1 MMAEKKQPQP
11 GVHNAIRRRIL
22 IFVSLIVLVGFGS
35 VICSLFNL
43 QIIDYEEY
51 KVRAANQQL
60 KDVVIPANRGI
71 IYDANMKVLAQSA
84 TVWTVAVD
92 PSSIEEEDREPIAE
106 GLSEILEVDK
116 QSILDKLAKTDT
128 AYQSIKLKVEKPVAD
143 AVRQFALEGN
153 DGDGYGG
160 ISLTQDSKRY
170 YPYGNFLA
178 TVIGF
183 TGTDNTGLYGLEA
196 YYDDVLGGTPGR
208 QVSART
214 AAGGDM
220 GYDYDSFYAP
230 QDGDSLV
237 LTIDEVIQHYAEKEL
252 DRAVQ
257 DYNAIERGVVIVM
270 DVDTGAI
277 LAMATKG
284 DFDPNAPFT
293 IYDEAKRAEVDAVV
307 DDPNTEEDEHA
318 QALLQAQYAQWRN
331 KAVSDLYEPGSVFKL
346 VTASAALDSG
356 SSTLNDSFVC
366 TGSINVSGTIMRC
379 AHTEGHGAE
388 SFAQALSNSC
398 NPAFIQIGTKMGAQ
412 TFYSY
417 FNAFGLTVP
426 TGIDLPGEAQSQF
439 YTAEGLGPVQLAS
452 CSFGQSNKV
461 TPIQMITAV
470 ATIANGGNLV
480 QPHLVSKILDANGN
494 LVESIEPEAKR
505 QVISEDTSRKI
516 LDIMQDEKTVGRA
529 YVQGYRV
536 GGKTGTSQKLDSD
549 DPDARISSFVGVAP
563 CDDPEIAVLV
573 ILDEP
578 QNSVDGEVFGGYL
591 AAPVVGQIMSQALPY
606 LGVEKIYT
614 AEEAAVADVAVPS
627 VVGYEVANAQVVL
640 TRDKGLQVN
649 VVGNGSTVLRQF
661 PSSGT
666 LPKGGTVTL
675 YTAEGIAEEMVTVPN
690 FTGYSVSAVEQMA
703 NALGLNLRK
712 EGNISASDVIAT
724 DQSLEQGAS
733 VAVGTVVTVTFHTAN
748 ATVE

>member
-1 MMAEKKQPQP
+1 MSRQQTPQP
-11 GVHNAIRRRIL
+11 NMSNIIRRRML
-22 IFVSLIVLVGFGS
+22 VLVVLLIVVGFGS
-35 VICSLFNL
+35 VIANLIKL
-43 QIIDYEEY
+43 QIVEYEDY

-92 PSSIEEEDREPIAE
+92 PSSIDEEDREPIAA

-116 QSILDKLAKTDT
+116 QTILDKLEKTNT

-143 AVRQFALEGN
+143 AVRQFAIEGN
-153 DGDGYGG
+153 DGKGFDG

-178 TVIGF
+178 TVLGF

-208 QVSART
+208 QVSAQT

-230 QDGDSLV
+230 QDGNSLV

-257 DYNAIERGVVIVM
+257 DYDAIERGVVIVM
-270 DVDTGAI
+270 DVDTGGI

-284 DFDPNAPFT
+284 DFDPNDPFT
-293 IYDEAKRAEVDAVV
+293 IYDEETRAAVEAVV
-307 DDPNTEEDEHA
+307 DDPNTEENEQA
-318 QALLQAQYAQWRN
+318 QAKLAAQYAQWRN

-366 TGSINVSGTIMRC
+366 TGSLNVSGTIIHC
-379 AHTEGHGAE
+379 ADRSGHGAE
-388 SFAQALSNSC
+388 SFAKALSNSC
-398 NPAFIQIGTKMGAQ
+398 NPAFIQIGAKMGAG
-412 TFYSY
+412 TFFSY
-417 FNAFGLTVP
+417 FNAFGLTTT
-426 TGIDLPGEAQSQF
+426 TGIDLPGEAQSQ
-439 YTAEGLGPVQLAS
+439 YYDVDGLGPVELAS
-452 CSFGQSNKV
+452 CSFGQSNKI

-480 QPHLVSKILDANGN
+480 QPHLVSKILDADGN
-494 LVESIEPEAKR
+494 LVEDLEPETKR
-505 QVISEDTSRKI
+505 QVISEETSRTV
-516 LDIMQDEKTVGRA
+516 LDIMQDTKTVGRA

-536 GGKTGTSQKLDSD
+536 GGKSGTSEKLDSNN
-549 DPDARISSFVGVAP
+549 PDARIASFVGVAP

-573 ILDEP
+573 IIDEP
-578 QNSVDGEVFGGYL
+578 QNSVDGEFFGGYL

-614 AEEAAVADVAVPS
+614 AEEAAEQEVAVRY
-627 VVGYEVANAQVVL
+627 VVGQEVANAQVNL
-640 TRDKGLQVN
+640 TRTDGMMVD
-649 VVGNGSTVLRQF
+649 VRGNGSTVLRQF

-666 LPKGGTVTL
+666 LPKGSTVVL
-675 YTAEGIAEEMVTVPN
+675 YTEEGLEEETVVVPDL
-690 FTGYSVSAVEQMA
+690 TGRSVSSVEQTLA
-703 NALGLNLRK
+703 ALGLNLRK
-712 EGNISASDVIAT
+712 DGNISSDSVVAT
-724 DQSLEQGAS
+724 TQDVTSGSS
-733 VAVGTVVTVTFHTAN
+733 VTVGTVVTVTFHDPN

>member
-1 MMAEKKQPQP
+1 MSQKQTPQP
-11 GVHNAIRRRIL
+11 NMSNIIRRRL
-22 IFVSLIVLVGFGS
+22 LVLVALLVLVGFGS
-35 VICSLFNL
+35 VIANLIKL
-43 QIIDYEEY
+43 QIVEYEDY

-60 KDVVIPANRGI
+60 KDVVIPANRGV
-71 IYDANMKVLAQSA
+71 IYDSNMKVLAQSA

-92 PSSIEEEDREPIAE
+92 PSAIDEEDREPIAA

-116 QSILDKLAKTDT
+116 QTILDKLAKTNS

-143 AVRQFALEGN
+143 AVRQFAIEGN
-153 DGDGYGG
+153 DGDGFDG

-178 TVIGF
+178 TVLGF

-208 QVSART
+208 QVSAQT

-230 QDGDSLV
+230 QDGNSLV

-270 DVDTGAI
+270 DVDTGGI

-284 DFDPNAPFT
+284 DFDPNDPFT
-293 IYDEAKRAEVDAVV
+293 IYDETKRAEVEAVV

-318 QALLQAQYAQWRN
+318 EAVLAAQYAQWRN

-356 SSTLNDSFVC
+356 SSSLSDSFVC
-366 TGSINVSGTIMRC
+366 TGSINVSGTIMHC
-379 AHTEGHGAE
+379 ANLSGHGAE
-388 SFAQALSNSC
+388 DFSLALSNSC
-398 NPAFIQIGTKMGAQ
+398 NPAFIQIGTKMGAE
-412 TFYSY
+412 TFFSY
-417 FNAFGLTVP
+417 FNAFGLTKT
-426 TGIDLPGEAQSQF
+426 TGIDLPGEAQSQ
-439 YTAEGLGPVQLAS
+439 YYDAEGLGPVQLAS
-452 CSFGQSNKV
+452 CSFGQSNKI

-480 QPHLVSKILDANGN
+480 QPHLVSKILDADGN
-494 LVESIEPEAKR
+494 LVEDLEPETKR
-505 QVISEDTSRKI
+505 QVISEETSREI
-516 LDIMQDEKTVGRA
+516 LDIMQDTKTVGRA

-536 GGKTGTSQKLDSD
+536 GGKSGTSQKLDSD
-549 DPDARISSFVGVAP
+549 DPDARIASFVGVAP

-573 ILDEP
+573 IIDEP
-578 QNSVDGEVFGGYL
+578 QNSVDGQFYGGYL

-614 AEEAAVADVAVPS
+614 AEEAAAQEVAVRN
-627 VVGYEVANAQVVL
+627 VVGQEVANAQVAL
-640 TRDKGLQVN
+640 TRTDGMLVD
-649 VVGNGSTVLRQF
+649 VRGNGSTVLRQF

-666 LPKGGTVTL
+666 LPKGSTIIL
-675 YTAEGIAEEMVTVPN
+675 YTEEGLEDSTVVVPN
-690 FTGYSVSAVEQMA
+690 LTGRSVASVEQTLS
-703 NALGLNLRK
+703 ALGLNLRK
-712 EGNISASDVIAT
+712 EGNISSDNVVATAQDIESGSTVTVGSVI
-724 DQSLEQGAS
+724 
-733 VAVGTVVTVTFHTAN
+733 TVTFHDPN

>member
-1 MMAEKKQPQP
+1 MSRQQTPQP
-11 GVHNAIRRRIL
+11 NMSNIIRRRML
-22 IFVSLIVLVGFGS
+22 VLVVLLIVVGFGS
-35 VICSLFNL
+35 VIANLIKL
-43 QIIDYEEY
+43 QIVEYEDY

-92 PSSIEEEDREPIAE
+92 PSSIDEEDREPIAA

-116 QSILDKLAKTDT
+116 QTILDKLEKTNT

-143 AVRQFALEGN
+143 AVRQFAIEGN
-153 DGDGYGG
+153 DGKGFDG

-178 TVIGF
+178 TVLGF

-208 QVSART
+208 QVSAQT

-230 QDGDSLV
+230 QDGNSLV

-257 DYNAIERGVVIVM
+257 DYDAIERGVVIVM
-270 DVDTGAI
+270 DVDTGGI

-284 DFDPNAPFT
+284 DFDPNDPFT
-293 IYDEAKRAEVDAVV
+293 IYDEETRAAVEAVV
-307 DDPNTEEDEHA
+307 DDPNTEENEQA
-318 QALLQAQYAQWRN
+318 QAKLATQYAQWRN

-366 TGSINVSGTIMRC
+366 TGSLNVSGTIIHC
-379 AHTEGHGAE
+379 ADRSGHGAE
-388 SFAQALSNSC
+388 SFAKALSNSC
-398 NPAFIQIGTKMGAQ
+398 NPAFIQIGAKMGAG
-412 TFYSY
+412 TFFSY
-417 FNAFGLTVP
+417 FNAFGLTTT
-426 TGIDLPGEAQSQF
+426 TGIDLPGEAQSQ
-439 YTAEGLGPVQLAS
+439 YYDVDGLGPVELAS
-452 CSFGQSNKV
+452 CSFGQSNKI

-480 QPHLVSKILDANGN
+480 QPHLVSKILDADGN
-494 LVESIEPEAKR
+494 LVEDLEPETKR
-505 QVISEDTSRKI
+505 QVISEETSRTV
-516 LDIMQDEKTVGRA
+516 LDIMQDTKTVGRA

-536 GGKTGTSQKLDSD
+536 GGKSGTSEKLDSNN
-549 DPDARISSFVGVAP
+549 PDARIASFVGVAP

-573 ILDEP
+573 IIDEP
-578 QNSVDGEVFGGYL
+578 QNSVDGEFFGGYL

-614 AEEAAVADVAVPS
+614 AEEAAEQEVAVRY
-627 VVGYEVANAQVVL
+627 VVGQEVANAQVNL
-640 TRDKGLQVN
+640 TRTDGMMVD
-649 VVGNGSTVLRQF
+649 VRGNGSTVLRQF

-666 LPKGGTVTL
+666 LPKGSTVVL
-675 YTAEGIAEEMVTVPN
+675 YTEEGLEEETVVVPDL
-690 FTGYSVSAVEQMA
+690 TGRSVSSVEQTLA
-703 NALGLNLRK
+703 ALGLNLRK
-712 EGNISASDVIAT
+712 DGNISSDSVVAT
-724 DQSLEQGAS
+724 TQDVTSGSS
-733 VAVGTVVTVTFHTAN
+733 VTVGTVVTVTFHDPN

>member
-1 MMAEKKQPQP
+1 MSQKQTPQP
-11 GVHNAIRRRIL
+11 NMSNIIRRRL
-22 IFVSLIVLVGFGS
+22 LVLVALLVLVGFGS
-35 VICSLFNL
+35 VIANLIKL
-43 QIIDYEEY
+43 QIVEYEDY

-60 KDVVIPANRGI
+60 KDVVIPANRGV
-71 IYDANMKVLAQSA
+71 IYDSNMKVLAQSA

-92 PSSIEEEDREPIAE
+92 PSAIDEEDREPIAA

-116 QSILDKLAKTDT
+116 QTILDKLAKTNS

-143 AVRQFALEGN
+143 AVRQFAIEGN
-153 DGDGYGG
+153 DGDGFDG

-178 TVIGF
+178 TVLGF

-208 QVSART
+208 QVSAQT

-230 QDGDSLV
+230 QDGNSLV

-270 DVDTGAI
+270 DVDTGGI

-284 DFDPNAPFT
+284 DFDPNDPFT
-293 IYDEAKRAEVDAVV
+293 IYDETKRAEVEAVV

-318 QALLQAQYAQWRN
+318 EAVLAAQYAQWRN

-356 SSTLNDSFVC
+356 SSSLSDSFVC
-366 TGSINVSGTIMRC
+366 TGSINVSGTIMHC
-379 AHTEGHGAE
+379 ANLSGHGAE
-388 SFAQALSNSC
+388 DFSLALSNSC
-398 NPAFIQIGTKMGAQ
+398 NPAFIQIGTKMGAE
-412 TFYSY
+412 TFFSY
-417 FNAFGLTVP
+417 FNAFGLTKA
-426 TGIDLPGEAQSQF
+426 TGIDLPGEAQSQ
-439 YTAEGLGPVQLAS
+439 YYDAEGLGPVQLAS
-452 CSFGQSNKV
+452 CSFGQSNKI

-480 QPHLVSKILDANGN
+480 QPHLVSKILDADGN
-494 LVESIEPEAKR
+494 LVEDLEPETKR
-505 QVISEDTSRKI
+505 QVISEETSREI
-516 LDIMQDEKTVGRA
+516 LDIMQDTKTVGRA

-536 GGKTGTSQKLDSD
+536 GGKSGTSQKLDSD
-549 DPDARISSFVGVAP
+549 DPDARIASFVGVAP

-573 ILDEP
+573 IIDEP
-578 QNSVDGEVFGGYL
+578 QNSVDGQFYGGYL

-614 AEEAAVADVAVPS
+614 AEEAAAQEVAVRN
-627 VVGYEVANAQVVL
+627 VVGQEVANAQVAL
-640 TRDKGLQVN
+640 TRTDGMLVD
-649 VVGNGSTVLRQF
+649 VRGNGSTVLRQF

-666 LPKGGTVTL
+666 LPKGSTIIL
-675 YTAEGIAEEMVTVPN
+675 YTEEGLEDSPVVVPN
-690 FTGYSVSAVEQMA
+690 LTGRSVASVEQTLS
-703 NALGLNLRK
+703 ALGLNLRK
-712 EGNISASDVIAT
+712 EGNISSNNVVATAQDIESGSTVTVGSVI
-724 DQSLEQGAS
+724 
-733 VAVGTVVTVTFHTAN
+733 TVTFHDPN

>member
-1 MMAEKKQPQP
+1 MSSQQTPQP
-11 GVHNAIRRRIL
+11 NMSNIIRRRLVVLVVLLIL
-22 IFVSLIVLVGFGS
+22 IGFGS
-35 VICSLFNL
+35 VIANL
-43 QIIDYEEY
+43 VKIQIVDYEDY

-92 PSSIEEEDREPIAE
+92 PSSIDEEDREPIAQ

-116 QSILDKLAKTDT
+116 QTILDKLAKTDS

-143 AVRQFALEGN
+143 AVRQFAIEGN
-153 DGDGYGG
+153 DGKGFDG
-160 ISLTQDSKRY
+160 ISLTQDTKRY

-178 TVIGF
+178 TVLGF

-208 QVSART
+208 QLSAQT
-214 AAGGDM
+214 AVGGDM

-230 QDGDSLV
+230 QDGNSLV

-284 DFDPNAPFT
+284 DFDPNDPFT
-293 IYDEAKRAEVDAVV
+293 IYDEAKRAEVEAVV
-307 DDPNTEEDEHA
+307 DDPNTEEDEQA
-318 QALLQAQYAQWRN
+318 QAKLEAQYAQWRN

-366 TGSINVSGTIMRC
+366 TGAIDVSGTIMHC
-379 AHTEGHGAE
+379 AKLEGHGAE
-388 SFAQALSNSC
+388 NFALALSNSC

-412 TFYSY
+412 TFFSY
-417 FNAFGLTVP
+417 FNAFGLTTT
-426 TGIDLPGEAQSQF
+426 TGIDLPGEAQSQ
-439 YTAEGLGPVQLAS
+439 YYDADGLGPVQLAS
-452 CSFGQSNKV
+452 CSFGQSNKI

-480 QPHLVSKILDANGN
+480 QPHLVSKILDADGN
-494 LVESIEPEAKR
+494 LVEDLEPETKR
-505 QVISEDTSRKI
+505 QVISEETSRTI
-516 LDIMQDEKTVGRA
+516 LDIMQDTKTVGRA

-536 GGKTGTSQKLDSD
+536 GGKSGTSQKLDSG
-549 DPDARISSFVGVAP
+549 DPDARIASFVAVAP

-573 ILDEP
+573 IIDEP
-578 QNSVDGEVFGGYL
+578 QNSVDGEFFGGYL

-614 AEEAAVADVAVPS
+614 AEEAAEQEVAVRY
-627 VVGYEVANAQVVL
+627 VVGQEVANAQVNL
-640 TRDKGLQVN
+640 TRYDGLLVD
-649 VVGNGSTVLRQF
+649 VRGTGSTVLRQF

-666 LPKGGTVTL
+666 LPKGSTIIL
-675 YTAEGIAEEMVTVPN
+675 YTEEGLEEETVVVPDL
-690 FTGYSVSAVEQMA
+690 TGRSVSSVEQTLS
-703 NALGLNLRK
+703 ALGLNLRK
-712 EGNISASDVIAT
+712 SGNISSDNVVAT
-724 DQSLEQGAS
+724 AQDVTSGS
-733 VAVGTVVTVTFHTAN
+733 TVTVGSVVTVTFHDPN

>member
-92 PSSIEEEDREPIAE
+92 PSNIEEEDREPIAE

-208 QVSART
+208 QVSAQT

-270 DVDTGAI
+270 DVDTGGI

-284 DFDPNAPFT
+284 DFDPNDPFT
-293 IYDEAKRAEVDAVV
+293 IYDETKRAEVEAVV

-318 QALLQAQYAQWRN
+318 AAVLAAQYAQWRN

-356 SSTLNDSFVC
+356 SSSLSDSFVC
-366 TGSINVSGTIMRC
+366 TGSINVSGTIMHC
-379 AHTEGHGAE
+379 ANLSGHGAE
-388 SFAQALSNSC
+388 DFSLALSNSC
-398 NPAFIQIGTKMGAQ
+398 NPAFIQIGTKMGAE
-412 TFYSY
+412 TFFSY
-417 FNAFGLTVP
+417 FNAFGLTKT
-426 TGIDLPGEAQSQF
+426 TGIDLPGEAQSQ
-439 YTAEGLGPVQLAS
+439 YYDAEGLGPVQLAS
-452 CSFGQSNKV
+452 CSFGQSNKI

-480 QPHLVSKILDANGN
+480 QPHLVSKILDADGN
-494 LVESIEPEAKR
+494 LVEDLEPETKR
-505 QVISEDTSRKI
+505 QVISEETSREI
-516 LDIMQDEKTVGRA
+516 LDIMQDTKTVGRA

-536 GGKTGTSQKLDSD
+536 GGKSGTSQKLDSD
-549 DPDARISSFVGVAP
+549 DPDARIASFVGVAP

-573 ILDEP
+573 IIDEP
-578 QNSVDGEVFGGYL
+578 QNSVDGQFYGGYL
-591 AAPVVGQIMSQALPY
+591 AAPVVVRS
-606 LGVEKIYT
+606 
-614 AEEAAVADVAVPS
+614 
-627 VVGYEVANAQVVL
+627 
-640 TRDKGLQVN
+640 
-649 VVGNGSTVLRQF
+649 
-661 PSSGT
+661 
-666 LPKGGTVTL
+666 
-675 YTAEGIAEEMVTVPN
+675 
-690 FTGYSVSAVEQMA
+690 
-703 NALGLNLRK
+703 
-712 EGNISASDVIAT
+712 
-724 DQSLEQGAS
+724 
-733 VAVGTVVTVTFHTAN
+733 
-748 ATVE
+748 

>member
-92 PSSIEEEDREPIAE
+92 PSNIEEEDREPIAE

-208 QVSART
+208 QVSAQT

-277 LAMATKG
+277 PRDG
-284 DFDPNAPFT
+284 D
-293 IYDEAKRAEVDAVV
+293 
-307 DDPNTEEDEHA
+307 
-318 QALLQAQYAQWRN
+318 Q
-331 KAVSDLYEPGSVFKL
+331 G
-346 VTASAALDSG
+346 
-356 SSTLNDSFVC
+356 
-366 TGSINVSGTIMRC
+366 
-379 AHTEGHGAE
+379 
-388 SFAQALSNSC
+388 
-398 NPAFIQIGTKMGAQ
+398 
-412 TFYSY
+412 
-417 FNAFGLTVP
+417 GL
-426 TGIDLPGEAQSQF
+426 
-439 YTAEGLGPVQLAS
+439 
-452 CSFGQSNKV
+452 
-461 TPIQMITAV
+461 
-470 ATIANGGNLV
+470 
-480 QPHLVSKILDANGN
+480 
-494 LVESIEPEAKR
+494 
-505 QVISEDTSRKI
+505 
-516 LDIMQDEKTVGRA
+516 
-529 YVQGYRV
+529 
-536 GGKTGTSQKLDSD
+536 
-549 DPDARISSFVGVAP
+549 
-563 CDDPEIAVLV
+563 
-573 ILDEP
+573 
-578 QNSVDGEVFGGYL
+578 
-591 AAPVVGQIMSQALPY
+591 
-606 LGVEKIYT
+606 
-614 AEEAAVADVAVPS
+614 
-627 VVGYEVANAQVVL
+627 
-640 TRDKGLQVN
+640 
-649 VVGNGSTVLRQF
+649 
-661 PSSGT
+661 
-666 LPKGGTVTL
+666 
-675 YTAEGIAEEMVTVPN
+675 
-690 FTGYSVSAVEQMA
+690 
-703 NALGLNLRK
+703 
-712 EGNISASDVIAT
+712 
-724 DQSLEQGAS
+724 
-733 VAVGTVVTVTFHTAN
+733 
-748 ATVE
+748 

>member
-1 MMAEKKQPQP
+1 MSQQQTPQP
-11 GVHNAIRRRIL
+11 NMSNIIRRRML
-22 IFVSLIVLVGFGS
+22 VLVVLLIVVGFGS
-35 VICSLFNL
+35 VIANLIKL
-43 QIIDYEEY
+43 QIVEYEDY

-92 PSSIEEEDREPIAE
+92 PSSIDEEDREPIAA

-116 QSILDKLAKTDT
+116 QTILDKLKKTNT

-143 AVRQFALEGN
+143 AVRQFAIEGN
-153 DGDGYGG
+153 DGKGFDG

-178 TVIGF
+178 TVLGF

-208 QVSART
+208 QVSAQT
-214 AAGGDM
+214 AVGGDM

-230 QDGDSLV
+230 QDGNSLV

-257 DYNAIERGVVIVM
+257 DYDAIERGVVIVM
-270 DVDTGAI
+270 DVDTGGI

-284 DFDPNAPFT
+284 DFDPNDPFT
-293 IYDEAKRAEVDAVV
+293 IYNEETRAAVEAVV
-307 DDPNTEEDEHA
+307 DDPNTEENEQA
-318 QALLQAQYAQWRN
+318 QAKLAAQYAQWRN

-366 TGSINVSGTIMRC
+366 TGSLNVSGTIIHC
-379 AHTEGHGAE
+379 ADRSGHGAE
-388 SFAQALSNSC
+388 SFAKALSNSC
-398 NPAFIQIGTKMGAQ
+398 NPAFIQIGAKMGAG
-412 TFYSY
+412 TFFSY
-417 FNAFGLTVP
+417 FNAFGLTTT
-426 TGIDLPGEAQSQF
+426 TGIDLPGEAQSQ
-439 YTAEGLGPVQLAS
+439 YYDVDGLGPVELAS
-452 CSFGQSNKV
+452 CSFGQSNKI

-480 QPHLVSKILDANGN
+480 QPHLVSKILDADGN
-494 LVESIEPEAKR
+494 LVEDLEPETKR
-505 QVISEDTSRKI
+505 QVISEETSRTV
-516 LDIMQDEKTVGRA
+516 LDIMQDTKTVGRA

-536 GGKTGTSQKLDSD
+536 GGKSGTSEKLDSNN
-549 DPDARISSFVGVAP
+549 PDARIASFVGVAP

-573 ILDEP
+573 IIDEP
-578 QNSVDGEVFGGYL
+578 QNSVDGEFFGGYL

-614 AEEAAVADVAVPS
+614 AEEAAEQEVAVRY
-627 VVGYEVANAQVVL
+627 VVGQEVANAQVNL
-640 TRDKGLQVN
+640 TRTDGMMVD
-649 VVGNGSTVLRQF
+649 VRGNGSTVLRQF

-666 LPKGGTVTL
+666 LPKGSTVVL
-675 YTAEGIAEEMVTVPN
+675 YTEEGLEEETVVVPDL
-690 FTGYSVSAVEQMA
+690 TGRSVSSVEQTLA
-703 NALGLNLRK
+703 ALGLNLRK
-712 EGNISASDVIAT
+712 DGNISSDSVVAT
-724 DQSLEQGAS
+724 TQDVTSGSS
-733 VAVGTVVTVTFHTAN
+733 VTVGTVVTVTFHDPN